1 MKWKERKRSR
11 KRDVLL
17 LKQVFSLSYVCCMTT
32 IRSMQWTRPEKA
44 LTLISQ
50 VLEISVPSPGQRVC
64 LSEGEIF
71 GLLRS

>member
-1 MKWKERKRSR
+1 MKWQERKRSR

-32 IRSMQWTRPEKA
+32 TKSMQWTRPEKA

-50 VLEISVPSPGQRVC
+50 ILEIPVPSPGQRVHW
-64 LSEGEIF
+64 SEGEML
-71 GLLRS
+71 GLLLS